1 MNDKLPIIFAVTKD
15 SKILICTAEQAEYMN
30 EHNEVQGL
38 DCTMEVMYSITN
50 LILNEMVNKK
60 DKTVTLNLPIDSEMY
75 IELNAELKS
84 TDWLTVNTIQG
95 TTMIQ

>member
-1 MNDKLPIIFAVTKD
+1 MNDKLPIVFAVTKD
-15 SKILICTAEQAEYMN
+15 SKILICTPEQVEYMN

-38 DCTMEVMYSITN
+38 DCTMEVMHSITN

-84 TDWLTVNTIQG
+84 TDWLTANTIQG